1 MTVRMRSK
9 NLHVCFP
16 SKKSAQDSVL
26 LAFKMVTCTVQVTN
40 VSPLASERQM
50 KELFSY
56 FGGID
61 EIRVY
66 PEELSLINVFQW

>member
-1 MTVRMRSK
+1 
-9 NLHVCFP
+9 
-16 SKKSAQDSVL
+16 
-26 LAFKMVTCTVQVTN
+26 MVTCTVQVTN
-40 VSPLASERQM
+40 VSPQATEQHM

-66 PEELSLINVFQW
+66 PEE